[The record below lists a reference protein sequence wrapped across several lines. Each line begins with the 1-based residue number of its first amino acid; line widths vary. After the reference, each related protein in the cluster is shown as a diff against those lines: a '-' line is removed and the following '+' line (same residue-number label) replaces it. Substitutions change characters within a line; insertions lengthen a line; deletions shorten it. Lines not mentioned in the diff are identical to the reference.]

1 MSYSATDPLSLVD
14 PIRADRHPFPVLLY
28 LEWGLLA
35 IVVISQ
41 LLPTP
46 FRDVIPSLR
55 LLALICTV
63 GFGLMGIRL
72 PRAPVG
78 IKVAHALLQIGLI
91 VLASWCGGT
100 RGLRLF
106 PLLCVIFVIRS
117 CLMFKLMGRLMTSAI
132 VYFLFLGILIRRL
145 TDLPKVRLPILPQ
158 EIARPLL
165 GAFAFNSAL
174 LLLLVILFVLLL
186 VNALITE
193 RQSRD
198 ELARAHIQL
207 RRYAVQVENLAMEQE
222 RSRIAREIH
231 DSLGHVLTALNLQL
245 EGALKLWQSNPVRA
259 EGFLKQAKIL
269 GSTALQ
275 EVRRSVAAMRS
286 DPLRGKPLSEAIGTL
301 IQDFQRMTQIQPACT
316 IQLPT
321 PVPTDL
327 SLALYRIVQESLT
340 NICKHAQATQVT
352 ITLKQQAT
360 ELCLNIQD
368 NGQGFESS
376 QISTGFGLQGIRER
390 IATLGGQL
398 KILSAPDQGCQII
411 VRLPLPTS

>member
-1 MSYSATDPLSLVD
+1 MSHSPDPPSLE

-28 LEWGLLA
+28 LEWGLLT
-35 IVVISQ
+35 IVLVSQ

-46 FRDVIPSLR
+46 FRDVVPSLR
-55 LLALICTV
+55 LLAFICTV

-72 PRAPVG
+72 PRTKVG

-91 VLASWCGGT
+91 MLVSWWGGV

-117 CLMFKLMGRLMTSAI
+117 CLMFKLTGRLITSAI
-132 VYFLFLGILIRRL
+132 IYFLFLSLLIRRL
-145 TDLPKVRLPILPQ
+145 ADLPNVHLSVLRQ

-174 LLLLVILFVLLL
+174 LLLLVIVFVLLL
-186 VNALITE
+186 VDALITE

-198 ELARAHIQL
+198 ELAQAHVQL
-207 RRYAVQVENLAMEQE
+207 RRYAVRVENLAMEQE

-245 EGALKLWQSNPVRA
+245 EGALKLWQSNPARA
-259 EGFLKQAKIL
+259 EGFLKQAKTL

-286 DPLRGKPLSEAIGTL
+286 DPLRGKPLPEAIGVL
-301 IQDFQRMTQIQPACT
+301 VQEFQRATQIQPVCG
-316 IQLPT
+316 IQLQT
-321 PVPTDL
+321 PVPPDL
-327 SLALYRIVQESLT
+327 SLALYRVVQESLT

-368 NGQGFESS
+368 NGRGFESS
-376 QISTGFGLQGIRER
+376 QTPTGFGLQGIRER
-390 IATLGGQL
+390 TTTLGGNL
-398 KILSAPDQGCQII
+398 KILSAPDQGCQIL
-411 VRLPLPTS
+411 VRFPLPTP